1 MENELPALVIS
12 ICNSLGWKLSA
23 FQREKESQEYSACR
37 FQLNKLRV
45 ICRTAKITPTKTGQ
59 FVTLW
64 KRTNHGPI
72 QPFEVSDLIDL
83 FVINV
88 SKDGLSGQF
97 IFPTEALLSKGVI
110 SANNKEGK
118 RAIRVYPPWDTVTS
132 KQAEK
137 TQRWQSKFF
146 ISLDSSAPI
155 DLIKVRK
162 LYLQD

>member
-1 MENELPALVIS
+1 MENELSALVIS
-12 ICNSLGWKLSA
+12 VCNSLGWKLSA
-23 FQREKESQEYSACR
+23 FQKEKESREYSACR

-64 KRTNHGPI
+64 KRTANGPI
-72 QPFEVSDLIDL
+72 QPFESTDPVDL
-83 FVINV
+83 FVVNV

-97 IFPTEALLSKGVI
+97 IFPKEVLLSKGVV
-110 SANNKEGK
+110 SGKGKEGK

-132 KQAEK
+132 KQAKK
-137 TQRWQSKFF
+137 TQRWQSEFF
-146 ISLDSSAPI
+146 VSLNSDLPI
-155 DLIKVRK
+155 DLEKVRK